1 MKQKYEIEATINGE
15 VLVCQGSIESK
26 NGINKNMARIMCN
39 EFIERYKRIEYIRF
53 LLEGVMIY
61 EA

>member
-1 MKQKYEIEATINGE
+1 MEQKYEIEATINGV

-26 NGINKNMARIMCN
+26 NGVSKNMAKLMCN
-39 EFIERYKRIEYIRF
+39 EFIERYNGIEYIRF
-53 LLEGVMIY
+53 ILEGVMIY